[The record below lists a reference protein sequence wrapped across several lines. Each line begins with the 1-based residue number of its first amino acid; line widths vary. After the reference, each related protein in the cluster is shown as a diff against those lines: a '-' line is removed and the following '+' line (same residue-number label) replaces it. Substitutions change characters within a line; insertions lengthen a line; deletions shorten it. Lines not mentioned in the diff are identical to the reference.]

1 MATPLDS
8 SKLLAE
14 GFHQV
19 FYCEVRCLV
28 HGDRRIGL
36 SSSDS
41 PFCEA
46 GCNAFWVVKQIAT
59 GFTRRNLP
67 FWEKAIPTDETAVQV
82 ATFHD
87 IIMRGAYPS
96 KLPLILLWQYG
107 TA

>member
-1 MATPLDS
+1 MCEPLDTT
-8 SKLLAE
+8 KLLEA

-46 GCNAFWVVKQIAT
+46 GCNAWVVKQIAT

-82 ATFHD
+82 ATFHNALVH
-87 IIMRGAYPS
+87 GVYPS
-96 KLPLILLWQYG
+96 RLTLIRHWQ
-107 TA
+107 